1 MVPGPDRRDRLE
13 THTLAFGIGSM
24 KVPATQSP
32 DAVIIGGGIVGAST
46 AYHLAS
52 MGARVL
58 LLEQETLLGTGSTG
72 RCAGGYR
79 LQFST
84 EINIRLSLLSLPMI
98 LAFPDE
104 TGWEIDNHQ
113 NGYLFLLSKPEETAT
128 FRNNVAL
135 QNRLGVPS
143 RYLKPEEIAGLAPHI
158 SLDGILGGT
167 YCALDGIGDPSG
179 MTQGYAAA
187 ARRLGARIHTGVRAT
202 GIGRAKGR
210 VEGVDTDQGYIS
222 CGAIVNAAGPAAR
235 EVAAWAGIDLPVFPE
250 RRHVYA
256 TFPFPQAPRDH
267 LMVIDF
273 STTFYFHRESG
284 GVIMGMGNP
293 DEPKSFNLS
302 IDPDFLEKVLE
313 TGLVRYPA
321 LAEAAIN
328 RAWTGL
334 YEMSPDAHPILG
346 KVEETAG
353 FYLAN
358 GFSGHGFQHAPIV
371 GKLLAEEI
379 LLGSARS
386 LDITPL
392 RLNRFGT
399 QPSIREFNVV

>member
-1 MVPGPDRRDRLE
+1 MNAPV
-13 THTLAFGIGSM
+13 
-24 KVPATQSP
+24 TQSA
-32 DAVIIGGGIVGAST
+32 DVVIVGGGIVGAST

-52 MGARVL
+52 MGVRVL
-58 LLEQETLLGTGSTG
+58 LLEREALLGTGSTG

-98 LAFPDE
+98 LSFPE
-104 TGWEIDNHQ
+104 EIGWEVDNHQ
-113 NGYLFLLSKPEETAT
+113 NGYLFLLTKPEEVAAS
-128 FRNNVAL
+128 RINVAL

-143 RYLKPEEIAGLAPHI
+143 QILEPTEIARLAPHVA
-158 SLDGILGGT
+158 LDGVLGGT
-167 YCALDGIGDPSG
+167 FCALDGIGDPSG

-187 ARRLGARIHTGVRAT
+187 ARLRGARIQTSVRVT
-202 GIGRAKGR
+202 GIRCAKGR
-210 VEGVDTDQGYIS
+210 VEGVETDQGYIP

-273 STTFYFHRESG
+273 STTFYCHRESG
-284 GVIMGMGNP
+284 GVLMGMGNP
-293 DEPKSFNLS
+293 NEPKSFNLS
-302 IDPDFLEKVLE
+302 VDPDFLEKVLE
-313 TGLVRYPA
+313 VGLMRYPA
-321 LAEAAIN
+321 LADAAIN

-346 KVEETAG
+346 KVEEVAG

-358 GFSGHGFQHAPIV
+358 GFSGHGFQHAPIA

-379 LLGSARS
+379 LLGNALA
-386 LDITPL
+386 LDIAPL
-392 RLNRFGT
+392 RLERFRF
-399 QPSIREFNVV
+399 QPAIREMNVV

>member
-1 MVPGPDRRDRLE
+1 MV
-13 THTLAFGIGSM
+13 SM
-24 KVPATQSP
+24 SVHETQSA
-32 DAVIIGGGIVGAST
+32 DVVIIGGGIVGAST

-52 MGARVL
+52 MGARIL
-58 LLEQETLLGTGSTG
+58 LLERETLLGTGSTG
-72 RCAGGYR
+72 RCAGGFR

-98 LAFPDE
+98 LAFPEE
-104 TGWEIDNHQ
+104 TGWQIDNHQ
-113 NGYLFLLSKPEETAT
+113 DGYLFLLSKPEEVAA
-128 FRNNVAL
+128 FRENVAL

-143 RYLKPEEIAGLAPHI
+143 HFLEPEEIARLAPQI

-202 GIGRAKGR
+202 GIRCSRGQVKG
-210 VEGVDTDQGYIS
+210 VETDQGYIS
-222 CGAIVNAAGPAAR
+222 CGAAVNAAGPSAR

-250 RRHVYA
+250 RRHVYS
-256 TFPFPQAPRDH
+256 TFPFPQATRNY

-284 GVIMGMGNP
+284 GVLMGMGNP
-293 DEPKSFNLS
+293 NEPSSFNLNV
-302 IDPDFLEKVLE
+302 DPEFLDKVLE
-313 TGLVRYPA
+313 IGLKRYPA
-321 LAEAAIN
+321 LADAALN
-328 RAWTGL
+328 RAWVGL

-346 KVEETAG
+346 RVEEAAG

-379 LLGSARS
+379 LLGNARS
-386 LDITPL
+386 LDIAPL
-392 RLNRFGT
+392 RLDRFRS
-399 QPSIREFNVV
+399 QLSIREINVV